1 MAAGVGGAETPALS
15 ACGLACAKLRR
26 DATFAGESA
35 MVSASHEA
43 PVTQLLARARAGDA
57 RALGEAY
64 SAVYD
69 ELKRAARSQLRRMRD
84 AFETTALVHEAYL
97 KLAGGAQLAAV
108 DRNHLL
114 ALSARAMRQVLV
126 DDARARKADKR
137 GGGIDALTLTT
148 RIDAGERAV
157 VEVLALD
164 ELLASLHTLDERAAQ
179 IVELRYFGGYSEVE
193 IAEML
198 GISDRTLRRD
208 WRKARAF
215 LLAEMSP

>member
-1 MAAGVGGAETPALS
+1 
-15 ACGLACAKLRR
+15 
-26 DATFAGESA
+26 
-35 MVSASHEA
+35 MVSASDEA

-57 RALGEAY
+57 QALGEAY

-69 ELKRAARSQLRRMRD
+69 ELKRAARAQLRRMRD

-137 GGGIDALTLTT
+137 GGGVKRSVEFCLDRGIDALTLTT

-193 IAEML
+193 IAGML

>member
-1 MAAGVGGAETPALS
+1 MNEEVGMTVDP
-15 ACGLACAKLRR
+15 
-26 DATFAGESA
+26 
-35 MVSASHEA
+35 HA

-57 RALGEAY
+57 QALGEAY

-126 DDARARKADKR
+126 DDARARNADKR

-164 ELLASLHTLDERAAQ
+164 ELLAALHTLDERAAQ